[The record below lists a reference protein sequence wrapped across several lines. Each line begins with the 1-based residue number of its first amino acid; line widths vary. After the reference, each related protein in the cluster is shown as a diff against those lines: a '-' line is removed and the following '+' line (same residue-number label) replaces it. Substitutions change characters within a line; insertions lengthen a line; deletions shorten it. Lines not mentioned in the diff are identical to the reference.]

1 MGWISGHLLVLN
13 EGSKKKCIQMKNN
26 FVIQIWVYTIV
37 LPCFIYLI
45 KIKHKC
51 LMVNPIFRLKEILK
65 HIFTYGSRVSA
76 LINLNRNY

>member
-1 MGWISGHLLVLN
+1 
-13 EGSKKKCIQMKNN
+13 MKNN
-26 FVIQIWVYTIV
+26 FVIQIWVYTGV

-45 KIKHKC
+45 KIKLKC
-51 LMVNPIFRLKEILK
+51 LMVNPIFIRKELLK